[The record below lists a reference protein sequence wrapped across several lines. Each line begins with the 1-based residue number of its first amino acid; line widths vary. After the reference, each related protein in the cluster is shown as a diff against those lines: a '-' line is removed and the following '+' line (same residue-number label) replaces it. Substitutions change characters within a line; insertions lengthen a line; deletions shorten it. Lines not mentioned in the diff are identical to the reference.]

1 MLAEISSSRVASGGL
16 PVSATSRSASSPMC
30 ASRMSAARNRSAE
43 RSAGVV
49 VRHDRNASRA
59 AATASSTSAAP
70 DSVGDVVAGA
80 GGRVDQLAVSTVGCR
95 HAATTN
101 DVVIT

>member
-70 DSVGDVVAGA
+70 DSVGDVGA